1 MNFKGKVAV
10 VTGASSGIGYET
22 ALELGKRGARVVAVA
37 RRRERLEALKEQMP
51 ADCAIVPGDLEQR
64 GFAQEFIGRVIQDHG
79 RIDILVNNAALSKH
93 KSIFELGPDEVERVL
108 RVNFL
113 APAWAVLAALPQM
126 LQQGEGYIVNV
137 SSFAA
142 KVTPARESVYAA
154 SKAALSQFT
163 EGLWSDLAGS
173 GVHAALVV
181 PGPID
186 TEIWEKLDTP
196 AAYGG
201 RKYPASK
208 VAHGILEAIEKRRF
222 EVSVPARAPGLMA
235 ARTLRLLFPGLLRR
249 AMARFE
255 PVPESLREQARRPA
269 KGGAEEPR
277 S

>member
-1 MNFKGKVAV
+1 MNFQGKVAV

-51 ADCAIVPGDLEQR
+51 GDCAIVPGDLEQR
-64 GFAQEFIGRVIQDHG
+64 GFAQEFIGRVIQNHG

-126 LQQGEGYIVNV
+126 LRQGEGYIVNV

-163 EGLWSDLAGS
+163 EGL
-173 GVHAALVV
+173 
-181 PGPID
+181 
-186 TEIWEKLDTP
+186 
-196 AAYGG
+196 
-201 RKYPASK
+201 
-208 VAHGILEAIEKRRF
+208 
-222 EVSVPARAPGLMA
+222 
-235 ARTLRLLFPGLLRR
+235 
-249 AMARFE
+249 
-255 PVPESLREQARRPA
+255 
-269 KGGAEEPR
+269 
-277 S
+277 